1 MKPIATLKNRKLF
14 KINLHKN
21 EMIAGTGNVEST
33 SEKAALRTFMLT
45 LKLSDESCHPET
57 AR

>member
-1 MKPIATLKNRKLF
+1 
-14 KINLHKN
+14 
-21 EMIAGTGNVEST
+21 MIAGTGNVEST